1 MTYNRRGCGIRR
13 CAAPLRN
20 NPLDADPA
28 IPLAMAYVR
37 NESFGEI
44 FDPERALE
52 AGTVFPGL
60 YKPFRG
66 TGCTNNR
73 YNGRGTYR

>member
-1 MTYNRRGCGIRR
+1 
-13 CAAPLRN
+13 
-20 NPLDADPA
+20 
-28 IPLAMAYVR
+28 MAYVR